1 MSKWLPPLLCP
12 IPKGHASHYD
22 SSPNGK
28 LSAILRM
35 FSSGKTFTR
44 RSLYR
49 NLLPAKDAFS
59 GLFVDDD
66 RLQQPST
73 YYRLFKR
80 RSADKKVK
88 PRKPIT
94 QYLIYSPQGK
104 FIRHDYTLK
113 ESKHYLAMDFVTV
126 ENRFR
131 KGVKKEVPTGSYILK
146 IIDDPAEFNWERPD
160 IQDNTPVA
168 VKRCNE
174 CPNKTSTQGQC
185 VCGFWSAI
193 KDSTHTK
200 VWWPI
205 HDRRMFDIRQSK
217 EERKKL
223 KIKVSLQSLFED

>member
-49 NLLPAKDAFS
+49 NLHS
-59 GLFVDDD
+59 SNECNSLFDD
-66 RLQQPST
+66 RLKQPST

-80 RSADKKVK
+80 RSADKTINHKK
-88 PRKPIT
+88 PRIKYVLFTPDGTSIKAVNT
-94 QYLIYSPQGK
+94 FKRAKYLLALDSVVYRKIY
-104 FIRHDYTLK
+104 RK
-113 ESKHYLAMDFVTV
+113 EIPV
-126 ENRFR
+126 
-131 KGVKKEVPTGSYILK
+131 GSYILK
-146 IIDDPAEFNWERPD
+146 TEEDYANFNWEVPTIND
-160 IQDNTPVA
+160 LAPVA
-168 VKRCNE
+168 VKRCKE
-174 CPNKTSTQGQC
+174 CPNKTSTQGMC
-185 VCGFWSAI
+185 HCGFWSAI

-205 HDRRMFDIRQSK
+205 HDRQMHDIRQAK
-217 EERKKL
+217 EEKKTL

>member
-1 MSKWLPPLLCP
+1 MTKWLPPLLCP

-35 FSSGKTFTR
+35 FSSSKTFTR
-44 RSLYR
+44 RSLYQ

-80 RSADKKVK
+80 RSADKTINYKK
-88 PRKPIT
+88 PRIEYVLFTPDGTSIKAVNT
-94 QYLIYSPQGK
+94 FKRAKYLLALDSVVYRKIY
-104 FIRHDYTLK
+104 RK
-113 ESKHYLAMDFVTV
+113 EIPV
-126 ENRFR
+126 
-131 KGVKKEVPTGSYILK
+131 GSYILK
-146 IIDDPAEFNWERPD
+146 TKEDYANFNWEVPTID
-160 IQDNTPVA
+160 DSAPVA
-168 VKRCNE
+168 VKRCKA
-174 CPNKTSTQGQC
+174 CPNKTSTQGMC
-185 VCGFWSAI
+185 HCGFWSAI

-205 HDRRMFDIRQSK
+205 HDRRMYDIRREK
-217 EERKKL
+217 EEKKKL

>member
-1 MSKWLPPLLCP
+1 MSKWYPTLLCP

-49 NLLPAKDAFS
+49 NLLPATDTFP

-80 RSADKKVK
+80 RSADKTINHKK
-88 PRKPIT
+88 PRIKYVLFTPDGTSIKAVNTFKRAKYLLASDSVVYRKIHRKEIPI
-94 QYLIYSPQGK
+94 
-104 FIRHDYTLK
+104 
-113 ESKHYLAMDFVTV
+113 
-126 ENRFR
+126 
-131 KGVKKEVPTGSYILK
+131 GSYILK
-146 IIDDPAEFNWERPD
+146 TEEDYADFNWEVPTIND
-160 IQDNTPVA
+160 FSPVA

-174 CPNKTSTQGQC
+174 CPNKTSTQGKC
-185 VCGFWSAI
+185 HCGFWSAI
-193 KDSTHTK
+193 RDSTHSK

-205 HDRRMFDIRQSK
+205 HDRRMHDIRKSK
-217 EERKKL
+217 EEKKLL